1 MNNIVVE
8 IPLPDGSMSMFV
20 GREVGRDAD
29 RITIINAAWI
39 ASTGRRHVFFAGG
52 LAEEVEPYPD
62 GVELSLPLL
71 GAVLT
76 TWPHPLIR
84 VPR

>member
-8 IPLPDGSMSMFV
+8 IPLPDGSTSMYV
-20 GREVGRDAD
+20 GREVSRGAD
-29 RITIINAAWI
+29 RITITDAAWV
-39 ASTGRRHVFFAGG
+39 AATGRRHVFFAGG
-52 LAEEVEPYPD
+52 PAEEVEPYPD
-62 GVELSLPLL
+62 GVELSLPLT

-76 TWPHPLIR
+76 AWPHPLIR